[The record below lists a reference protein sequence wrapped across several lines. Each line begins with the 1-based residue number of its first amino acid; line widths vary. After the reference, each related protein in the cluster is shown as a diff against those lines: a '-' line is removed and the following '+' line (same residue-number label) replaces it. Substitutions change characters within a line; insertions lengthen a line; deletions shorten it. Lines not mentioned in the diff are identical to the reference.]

1 MYRAFFI
8 FLPLAWLTL
17 SPAPS
22 RAGSCTANSTSHSV
36 SLAQLPRDVPVGTVL
51 ATGSITTSVTCT
63 ADTAQA
69 LSWLAIPSS
78 ANQDYGASSIANVR
92 KTAYP
97 GIGVYWEN
105 IASGTGTVKI
115 ISAIALNDSGTTNQR
130 GMQVGS
136 SSMVDTFKLV
146 KISDIA
152 SGAWPP
158 LSLGWSYRNQPNTQT
173 GALFAINLLSAPV
186 SVSACSVNNQAVN
199 VSFSTIKGQIDL
211 KGPGTTT
218 AAQPFNLSLNC
229 TAATPINVTFGG
241 IRNAIDNALGILA
254 LDDDSGATGI
264 GVQLLR
270 NNQPLIIGNAI
281 SLGKTNS
288 DGNIDFPFS
297 ARVYQSGERVTAGA
311 FRATATFTLTYQ

>member
-1 MYRAFFI
+1 MYRSVFV
-8 FLPLAWLTL
+8 LLSLAWLTL
-17 SPAPS
+17 SSAPS
-22 RAGSCTANSTSHSV
+22 QAGSCSANSTSYPL
-36 SLAQLPRDVPVGTVL
+36 SLTQMPRDVPVGTVL

-97 GIGVYWEN
+97 GIGIYWEN
-105 IASGTGTVKI
+105 TASGTGTVRV

-130 GMQVGS
+130 GMQVGTS
-136 SSMVDTFKLV
+136 TMVDTFKLI
-146 KISDIA
+146 KIGDIA
-152 SGAWPP
+152 SGTWPQF
-158 LSLGWSYRNQPNTQT
+158 SLGWNYRNQPNTTT
-173 GALFAINLLSAPV
+173 GSLFAINLLSAPV
-186 SVSACSVNNQAVN
+186 SVAACSVNNQAVN

-218 AAQPFNLSLNC
+218 TAQPFNLSLNC
-229 TAATPINVTFGG
+229 TAATPINVTFDG
-241 IRNAIDNALGILA
+241 IKSAIDNSLGILA

-264 GVQLLR
+264 GIQLLR
-270 NNQPLIIGNAI
+270 NDLPLIIGNSI
-281 SLGKTNS
+281 SLGKTSS

-297 ARVYQSGERVTAGA
+297 ARVYQHGDKVTAGE